1 MKFGKYQPEATK
13 NRFRTKAQEF
23 NKQLVKDIKAKGHIE
38 HHIYKHYPQKKKNP
52 GEVENELAESSED
65 SEDQILNTKR
75 N

>member
-1 MKFGKYQPEATK
+1 MKFGKYQPEAAK

-23 NKQLVKDIKAKGHIE
+23 NKQLAKDIKTKGHID
-38 HHIYKHYPQKKKNP
+38 HRHYPQGEMNP
-52 GEVENELAESSED
+52 GGLGNGMDDSSED